1 MRRLALLFG
10 MALSAGAAGP
20 LAIVSTAVEQSEG
33 GSPLPESFE
42 HIPGEVLFF
51 SFQIQGYQVSADQK
65 IKLRYKLEAFDPAGV
80 RIMPAAEVPI
90 EAELA
95 PQDKEWKPKVRRD
108 IPIPPLGPSGK
119 YRIAVEVTD
128 ELAKTS
134 ASKDVTVLV
143 RGREVAPSDMLVIR
157 NFRFYGSEEAS
168 EPLPKAAYRP
178 GEAVWARFDITGYKF
193 GPGNKVDVSYGIAV
207 LNADGKQLWAQAE
220 AAVERSE
227 SFYPKSYVPGSMSLS
242 LQPNI
247 RPGPYTLV
255 VTARDA
261 IGGQA
266 FEAKE
271 TFTVE

>member
-80 RIMPAAEVPI
+80 RIMPAAEGPI

-108 IPIPPLGPSGK
+108 VPIPPLGPSGK

-128 ELAKTS
+128 ELSKTS

-143 RGREVAPSDMLVIR
+143 RGREVPPSDTLVIR

-207 LNADGKQLWAQAE
+207 LNADGKQLWAQPE

-227 SFYPKSYVPGSMSLS
+227 SFYPKAYVPGSMSLS

-247 RPGPYTLV
+247 RPGPYTLA
-255 VTARDA
+255 VTVRDA
-261 IGGQA
+261 IGSQT

>member
-80 RIMPAAEVPI
+80 RIMPAAEGPI

-108 IPIPPLGPSGK
+108 IAIPPLGPSGK

-128 ELAKTS
+128 ELSKTS

-143 RGREVAPSDMLVIR
+143 RGREVPPSDTLVIR

-207 LNADGKQLWAQAE
+207 LNADGKQLWAQPE

-227 SFYPKSYVPGSMSLS
+227 SFYPKAYVPGSMSLS

-247 RPGPYTLV
+247 RPGPYTLA
-255 VTARDA
+255 VTVRDA
-261 IGGQA
+261 IGSQT